1 MAYKFKLNGKRYEA
15 NVVSDTDNIIEI
27 ELNGKRYAVEVERE
41 QPKPRPAAPIIT
53 PTAAQMP
60 QSTTAQPQNKPAK
73 VKKITSPLP
82 GVVLNVKVQPGDA
95 VKRGQVVMILEAMKM
110 ENEIEATDDGIVS
123 SISKSKGDS
132 VMEGDTLIVLQ

>member
-27 ELNGKRYAVEVERE
+27 ELNGKRYTVEVERE

-60 QSTTAQPQNKPAK
+60 SAPTQPQNKPAK

-82 GVVLNVKVQPGDA
+82 GVVLDVKVHPGDA

>member
-15 NVVSDTDNIIEI
+15 NVVSDTDNTIEI
-27 ELNGKRYAVEVERE
+27 ELNGKRYTVEVERE

-60 QSTTAQPQNKPAK
+60 SAPTQPQNKPAK

-82 GVVLNVKVQPGDA
+82 GVVLDVKVQPGDA

>member
-15 NVVSDTDNIIEI
+15 NVVSDAENIIEI
-27 ELNGKRYAVEVERE
+27 ELNGKRYTVEVERE

-60 QSTTAQPQNKPAK
+60 SSGQAAANKPAK
-73 VKKITSPLP
+73 TKKITSPLP

>member
-60 QSTTAQPQNKPAK
+60 SAPAQPQNKPAK

-123 SISKSKGDS
+123 STSKSKGDS

>member
-27 ELNGKRYAVEVERE
+27 ELNGKRYTVEVERE

-60 QSTTAQPQNKPAK
+60 SAPTQPQNKPAK

-82 GVVLNVKVQPGDA
+82 GVVLDVKVQPGDA